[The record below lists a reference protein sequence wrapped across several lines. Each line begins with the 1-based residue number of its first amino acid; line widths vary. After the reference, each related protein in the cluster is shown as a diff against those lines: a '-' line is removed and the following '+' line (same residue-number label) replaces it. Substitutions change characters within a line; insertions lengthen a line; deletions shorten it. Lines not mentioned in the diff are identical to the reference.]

1 MYRTEQRKKLS
12 AFFES
17 HPDLAISA
25 KDLAEALSEGDGPTL
40 STSAIYRNLDRL
52 EQEGVIVRYASKNR
66 RENLYRYVQSE
77 NCENRLHL
85 ACVQCGKTYHMA
97 RTLSEELL
105 KQVGQIDGF
114 LIDTEK
120 TAILGLCE
128 DCRKK

>member
-25 KDLAEALSEGDGPTL
+25 KDLAAALSEENGPSL
-40 STSAIYRNLDRL
+40 SISAIYRNLDRL

-66 RENLYRYVQSE
+66 RENVYRYVQAE

-85 ACVQCGKTYHMA
+85 ACIQCGKTYHMDSS
-97 RTLSEELL
+97 LSEKLL
-105 KQVGQIDGF
+105 KRVSQVDDF

-128 DCRKK
+128 ECRKK